1 MGTAYRDRGYWTHLA
16 KVTAI
21 ALAVGI
27 VGSLVGYQLL
37 ASASY
42 IQAFTHPGCGDMG
55 ITPSDVG
62 IEGTQDVTYPSH
74 DGLMLR
80 AWYLPPRNSAV
91 IILLPGLG
99 GARDG
104 MLLEAEIL
112 ARHGYGVLMTDFRSC
127 AHSDGLTTLGYHEA
141 IDLQEAATWVLE
153 QPDVAKVGV
162 LGYSL
167 GGVTA
172 ILGAAQDARIEAVV
186 AEGGFYD
193 LTADITERGK
203 RIPLTRRLM
212 YSTNPLFFRLKTG
225 VSTQSIS
232 PVSVIGR
239 IGPRPLLLIYGEHEV
254 DEAHAQEQYETAGD
268 PKQLWIVPNC
278 GHGGYLQV
286 APEEWERRVVIFFNE
301 ALLP

>member
-1 MGTAYRDRGYWTHLA
+1 MSTAYRDRGYWSHLA
-16 KVTAI
+16 KVTAM

-27 VGSLVGYQLL
+27 AGSLVGYQLL

-55 ITPSDVG
+55 IRPIDLG
-62 IEGTQDVTYPSH
+62 IEDTQDITYPSH
-74 DGLMLR
+74 DGLTLR
-80 AWYLPPRNSAV
+80 AWYLPPQNNAV

-104 MLLEAEIL
+104 MLQEAEIL
-112 ARHGYGVLMTDFRSC
+112 ARHGYGVFMTDFRSC
-127 AHSDGLTTLGYHEA
+127 GHPDGLSTLGHHEA
-141 IDLQEAATWVLE
+141 IDLKEAATWVLE
-153 QPDVAKVGV
+153 QPNVAKVGV
-162 LGYSL
+162 LGYSM

-186 AEGGFYD
+186 AQGGFFD

-203 RIPLTRRLM
+203 QIPLTSRLM
-212 YSTNPLFFRLKTG
+212 YSTNPLFFRFKTG

-232 PVSVIGR
+232 PINVIGR

-254 DEAHAQEQYETAGD
+254 DEAHAREQYEMASD

-286 APEEWERRVVIFFNE
+286 EPEEWEQRVVTFFNE